1 MTRVPVT
8 GFSGESRSGPQ
19 TAPWDDAWATPLLD
33 FRPSSNIRSRRG
45 YAVFND
51 LGDGKSFCGSNAK
64 RARMFTKLIL
74 NDTEFE
80 ALSAA
85 HGAARRFRCLPARLR
100 ADRRIA
106 PSSFRSCGP
115 LGSLRAAV
123 TSVPTPHHHDL
134 GVPPSSP
141 FSRRASSSLGRRS
154 QPQSSPGGHSTTH
167 HASSPFGPCT

>member
-19 TAPWDDAWATPLLD
+19 TAPWDDAWATPFLD
-33 FRPSSNIRSRRG
+33 FRPSSNIRIAADTPFLPRSWRRQKFLE
-45 YAVFND
+45 ATPRCKNV
-51 LGDGKSFCGSNAK
+51 
-64 RARMFTKLIL
+64 TKLKRHRG
-74 NDTEFE
+74 FE
-80 ALSAA
+80 ALGAA

>member
-1 MTRVPVT
+1 VTRVPVT
-8 GFSGESRSGPQ
+8 GFSGGESRSGPQ
-19 TAPWDDAWATPLLD
+19 TAPWDDAWATPFLD
-33 FRPSSNIRSRRG
+33 FRPSRQSPRTRRFLTNL
-45 YAVFND
+45 YTAKV
-51 LGDGKSFCGSNAK
+51 LGSNSP
-64 RARMFTKLIL
+64 RTLRLTKL

-85 HGAARRFRCLPARLR
+85 HGAARRFRCHPARLR

>member
-33 FRPSSNIRSRRG
+33 FRPS

-51 LGDGKSFCGSNAK
+51 LGDGKSSCGSNAK
-64 RARMFTKLIL
+64 RKRTRTFTKLIL

-85 HGAARRFRCLPARLR
+85 HGAARRFCCLPARLR

>member
-33 FRPSSNIRSRRG
+33 FRPSSNIRI
-45 YAVFND
+45 AADTPFLTILETAKV
-51 LGDGKSFCGSNAK
+51 LGSNAK
-64 RARMFTKLIL
+64 RARSNVTKLIL